1 MCTGYTTAL
10 PLLDQAVLTELE
22 FEPRDQLQPTL
33 LHRQVFHPALPG
45 LAFVG
50 HYRGPYFPVMELQSR
65 WVAGIIAG
73 EIPPPTDDAMR
84 EGIEAERRIRLA
96 VPRPQ
101 FPHGDYVALADG
113 LAHEVGCLPL
123 LPPGHPLQANLERGP
138 VIAAHYRL
146 TGPHACAPLAEAI
159 IRVCPTPLID
169 RPAAASAA
177 LLPGS
182 STSRVMGLLEGE
194 WAIDRTLEPG
204 GRFVGTARFTPMQPD
219 RLLYDETGTLQLP
232 NGTRLEGSN
241 RYVYALHDDRIDVTF
256 GSGANA
262 GAHFVD
268 IVFPPTQDE
277 SWPLQSTDRHLCR
290 LDQYDAIFR
299 MENPDR
305 YVVTYVVCGPRKGY
319 VSRSV
324 CTRLA

>member
-1 MCTGYTTAL
+1 
-10 PLLDQAVLTELE
+10 LLEQAVLTELE

-73 EIPPPTDDAMR
+73 EIPPPTDEAMR
-84 EGIEAERRIRLA
+84 DGIEQERRIRLA

-113 LAHEVGCLPL
+113 LAREVGCLPL
-123 LPPGHPLQANLERGP
+123 LPPDHPLQANLERGP

-146 TGPHACAPLAEAI
+146 AGPHARTALAEAI
-159 IRVCPTPLID
+159 IRACPTPLIE
-169 RPAAASAA
+169 RPVATVSVGLQFDPAIN
-177 LLPGS
+177 
-182 STSRVMGLLEGE
+182 RVMRLLEGE

-232 NGTRLEGSN
+232 NGIELQGGN
-241 RYVYALHDDRIDVTF
+241 RYVYALRGNRIDVSF
-256 GSGANA
+256 ASGANA

-268 IVFPPTQDE
+268 IMFPPAQDVL
-277 SWPLQSTDRHLCR
+277 WPLQSTDQHLCR

-305 YVVTYVVCGPRKGY
+305 YIVTYVVCGPRKGY